1 MKRIIKT
8 RRTLCM
14 ALPLLLLPLCAG
26 LCSKKHATC
35 HHELTFV
42 NNSDTAISLRSMLY
56 YDKEG
61 QRLVTLDGR
70 IMANIEESTID
81 IEPNDILVIKHP
93 RYYCFE
99 EILGEYEIYIV
110 PKATLNETTWTT
122 IDSLEY
128 YWDILKIIDLAEMG
142 VDSLRKTNFTVYY
155 P

>member
-61 QRLVTLDGR
+61 QRLVTLDEN
-70 IMANIEESTID
+70 IIANTEEFPIN
-81 IEPNDILVIKHP
+81 IEPNDTLVIKHP

-99 EILGEYEIYIV
+99 EILGEYEIYV
-110 PKATLNETTWTT
+110 VTKATPNVTTCTT

-142 VDSLRKTNFTVYY
+142 VDSLKKTNFTVYY